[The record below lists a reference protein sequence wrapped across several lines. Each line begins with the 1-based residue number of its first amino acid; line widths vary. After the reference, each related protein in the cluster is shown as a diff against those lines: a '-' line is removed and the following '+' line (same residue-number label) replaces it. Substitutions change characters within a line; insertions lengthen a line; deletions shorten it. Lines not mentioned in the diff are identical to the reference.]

1 MPLIVRLPDG
11 TSLRFSHT
19 FYVGRERGCEVELP
33 DPQVS
38 RRHAEVSET
47 AGRWTI
53 RDLQS
58 SNGLFVNGRR
68 VESAAIANGLT
79 VTFGTDGPTLTI
91 EQERTAN
98 APPPTFDSADHSS
111 LGDDALEGY
120 AQRYFDSDDD
130 EPAGSRTVMIRKAY
144 QKLQQRQKRTQ
155 RLIIA
160 GAALL
165 ALIAGGYAIYV
176 HRVMSRQTRQAEDIF
191 YGMKRQDMLFAEL
204 EQRLAQAGNSPGEQ
218 QRAAYM
224 AERQRMLS
232 DYDRYVA
239 NLYDRKLNDK
249 ERLILRVTRMFGEC
263 DVAAP
268 SDYVGEVMHYINL
281 WQSTGRFMRALKRAQ
296 DAGYPEKIAAAFIA
310 QGLPPQYFY
319 LAMQESSF
327 DSYAIGPP
335 TRWGIA
341 KGMWQF
347 IPETG
352 QRYGLRPG
360 PMASRPSVDQLDD
373 RFNWEKATPA
383 AARYI
388 KDIYSTDAQ
397 ASGLL
402 VMASYN
408 WGEFRV
414 IDLLRQMPADP
425 RQRNFWKLLSQY
437 RQRLPGQTYDY
448 VFNIVSAAVIGENPR
463 LFGFPIDNP
472 LAFATQQ

>member
-1 MPLIVRLPDG
+1 MALIVRLPDG
-11 TSLRFSHT
+11 TSLRFDRA
-19 FYVGRERGCEVELP
+19 FYIGRERGCDVELS
-33 DPQVS
+33 DLQVS
-38 RRHAEVSET
+38 RRHAEVSDAT
-47 AGRWTI
+47 GQWTI

-58 SNGLFVNGRR
+58 SNGMFVDGRR
-68 VESAAIANGLT
+68 VETVPVGGGVT
-79 VTFGTDGPTLTI
+79 VTFGDDGPQLRI
-91 EQERTAN
+91 EPERAQ
-98 APPPTFDSADHSS
+98 AAAVQGAESPDDESLDS
-111 LGDDALEGY
+111 Y
-120 AQRYFDSDDD
+120 AQRYFDSHDD
-130 EPAGSRTVMIRKAY
+130 ESAGSRTVMIRKAY

-155 RLIIA
+155 RGTI
-160 GAALL
+160 GAIALL
-165 ALIAGGYAIYV
+165 ALVAAGYALYA

-191 YGMKRQDMLFAEL
+191 YAMKRQEMLFAEL
-204 EQRLAQAGNSPGEQ
+204 EQKLAQVGSAPGQ
-218 QRAAYM
+218 QQTAAYL
-224 AERQRMLS
+224 AERQRMLN
-232 DYDRYVA
+232 DYDRYL
-239 NLYDRKLNDK
+239 NSLYDRRLNDK
-249 ERLILRVTRMFGEC
+249 ERLILRVTRLFGEC

-268 SDYVGEVMHYINL
+268 PEYVGEVMHYINL
-281 WQSTGRFMRALKRAQ
+281 WQSTGRFMSALKRAQ
-296 DAGYPEKIAAAFIA
+296 DAGYPRTIAAAFQA
-310 QGLPPQYFY
+310 QGLPVQYFY

-327 DSYAIGPP
+327 NPHAIGPP

-352 QRYGLRPG
+352 QRYGLKPG
-360 PMASRPSVDQLDD
+360 PMVSQSAVDQFDD

-472 LAFATQQ
+472 LAFATEP

>member
-1 MPLIVRLPDG
+1 MALIVRLPDG
-11 TSLRFSHT
+11 TSLRFT
-19 FYVGRERGCEVELP
+19 AAFYVGRERGCEVELP
-33 DPQVS
+33 DLQVS
-38 RRHAEVSET
+38 RRHAEVSDATGE
-47 AGRWTI
+47 WTI

-58 SNGLFVNGRR
+58 SNGLFVDGRR
-68 VESAAIANGLT
+68 VEVVPIRGGVT
-79 VTFGTDGPTLTI
+79 VAFGSDGPHLRI
-91 EQERTAN
+91 EQEGAQH
-98 APPPTFDSADHSS
+98 AADASPASVDDDSLDS
-111 LGDDALEGY
+111 Y
-120 AQRYFDSDDD
+120 AQRYFDASDD
-130 EPAGSRTVMIRKAY
+130 ESAGSRTVMIRKAY

-155 RLIIA
+155 RLTIGTI
-160 GAALL
+160 ALL
-165 ALIAGGYAIYV
+165 ALVAAGYALYA

-191 YGMKRQDMLFAEL
+191 YAMKRQDMLFAEL
-204 EQRLAQAGNSPGEQ
+204 EQKLAQVGSAPGQ
-218 QRAAYM
+218 QQTAAYL
-224 AERQRMLS
+224 AERERMLN

-239 NLYDRKLNDK
+239 SLYDRKLNDK
-249 ERLILRVTRMFGEC
+249 ERLILRVTRLFGEC
-263 DVAAP
+263 DAAAP
-268 SDYVGEVMHYINL
+268 SDYVGEVMHYINR
-281 WQSTGRFMRALKRAQ
+281 WQSTGRFMSALKRAQ
-296 DAGYPEKIAAAFIA
+296 DAGYPRTIAAAFMA

-327 DSYAIGPP
+327 NPHAIGPP

-360 PMASRPSVDQLDD
+360 PMVSQANVDQFDD

-437 RQRLPGQTYDY
+437 RQRVPGQTYDY
-448 VFNIVSAAVIGENPR
+448 VFSIVSAAVIGENPR
-463 LFGFPIDNP
+463 LFGFPVDNP
-472 LAFATQQ
+472 LAFATQP